1 MSRTNTDLL
10 DSSEASGADVR
21 RRLDT
26 DIVGWFVTTRVGGR
40 PHAVP
45 VWFLW
50 RGDRALIMSEPK
62 TVKVANVRRSPHA
75 LLHLHTD
82 ETGNGVVVLTGTA
95 TISDRPSTQWLD
107 EIGADYTAKYAEG
120 MKSFG
125 MGLEAIAQQFS
136 TVIEFRPESL
146 TAC

>member
-1 MSRTNTDLL
+1 MSADLL
-10 DSSEASGADVR
+10 SSSEASGADVR

-26 DIVGWFVTTRVGGR
+26 DTIGWFVTHRPDGR

-62 TVKVANVRRSPHA
+62 TVKVANVRHSPHA
-75 LLHLHTD
+75 LLHLHAD
-82 ETGNGVVVLTGTA
+82 ETGNGVVVLTGAA
-95 TISDRPSTQWLD
+95 TISERSSTQWLD
-107 EIGADYTAKYAEG
+107 EIRADYTAKYAEG

-125 MGLEAIAQQFS
+125 MGLEAIAEQFC
-136 TVIEFRPESL
+136 TVIELRPESL
-146 TAC
+146 TAW

>member
-1 MSRTNTDLL
+1 MTTDLL
-10 DSSEASGADVR
+10 GSSEAPAADVQ

-26 DIVGWFVTTRVGGR
+26 DAIGWFVTTRPDGR

-50 RGDRALIMSEPK
+50 RGDHALIMSEPQ
-62 TVKVANVRRSPHA
+62 TVKVANVRHCSDA

-95 TISDRPSTQWLD
+95 TISDRSATAWLPD
-107 EIGADYTAKYAEG
+107 IGDDYTTKYAEG
-120 MKSFG
+120 MKRFG
-125 MGLEAIAQQFS
+125 MGLEAIAAQFS
-136 TVIEFRPESL
+136 TVIEFRPASL
-146 TAC
+146 TAW